1 MSRLESKFSS
11 FPQRGE
17 KLGETGLPSQ
27 QPKSIF
33 EYLSQKD
40 RERLHGVRAS
50 TQADVGDGAPPVGP
64 PVALI
69 IPSLDAAI
77 AQAALKG
84 FQPFNTD
91 PIKQSR
97 YRAYIQSQ
105 IHQFNSPNSFPPPSP
120 QPGQSNEDFNAE
132 MEGYAKAVMIFKPMS
147 GAMANRFT
155 TASIVDAGP
164 KLQEGLHK
172 PTQAP
177 TPPPEAQPPELKQ
190 KPPERTPKQN
200 AARLAMY
207 GSL

>member
-97 YRAYIQSQ
+97 YTAYIQSQ

-132 MEGYAKAVMIFKPMS
+132 TAGYAKAVMIFKPIC
-147 GAMANRFT
+147 GAIAKRLS
-155 TASIVDAGP
+155 TASILDPGL
-164 KLQEGLHK
+164 KLHEDLYQR
-172 PTQAP
+172 PR
-177 TPPPEAQPPELKQ
+177 PP
-190 KPPERTPKQN
+190 
-200 AARLAMY
+200 
-207 GSL
+207 